1 MGTNQTESRAY
12 IFNLETTKIELH
24 FEKSEYDALTE
35 SDKRKI
41 KSYFLWSR
49 KGNCWV
55 SRAKE
60 PNLWGAIRVAKKL
73 GFTEEERQGER
84 RSFEEQ
90 VEIQKER
97 AEARAE
103 RYESYSENAEKRAER
118 LQKPVNDMHGDI
130 AFFTQ
135 PNINT
140 SAGRAFTRSR
150 EKMLEQYTNGFEEY
164 RKSSYFK
171 EKAATARNTAEQA
184 QYRDLAYLDRRIR
197 ECKKEIEK
205 RNKNAL
211 YYEEVIQAIECGEIR
226 KRFSGEIITAD
237 EARGW
242 YEKELELIEVAIDKQ
257 AYLKN
262 CLEELGGV
270 KFNRDNIKPG
280 YIVKIQRWGLCEIIS
295 TGSQNVTY
303 NVMGI
308 RGGGT
313 LKAAYAEIV
322 EVVETRE
329 QEKAAQPFQVGERFT
344 ARIFEN
350 SKRAEAVYEIV
361 KATSSTIQ
369 LKRENSDE
377 KPFTRKPKVVDT
389 VNGKKWKFWLDDYN
403 CFYKEAQE

>member
-1 MGTNQTESRAY
+1 MITENRAY

-24 FEKSEYDALTE
+24 FEKAEYDSLSAEQKQEL
-35 SDKRKI
+35 
-41 KSYFLWSR
+41 KSNFLWSNR
-49 KGNCWV
+49 GKCWV

-60 PNLWGAIRVAKKL
+60 PNLWRAIRVAKSL
-73 GFTEEERQGER
+73 GFTEEQREGER
-84 RSFEEQ
+84 LTFAEQ
-90 VEIQKER
+90 VERQFEW

-103 RYESYSENAEKRAER
+103 RYESYSENAEKRAES
-118 LQKPVNDMHGDI
+118 LQKPINDMHGDI

-140 SAGRAFTRSR
+140 SAGRAFTRRR
-150 EKMLEQYTNGFEEY
+150 EKMWEQYTNGFEEY

-184 QYRDLAYLDRRIR
+184 QYRDPAYLDRRIK

-211 YYEEVIQAIECGEIR
+211 YYEEMIQAIERGDIR

-257 AYLKN
+257 AYLEN

-280 YIVKIQRWGLCEIIS
+280 YIVKIQRWGLCEIVS
-295 TGSQNVTY
+295 TGPQNVTY
-303 NVMGI
+303 KVMGS
-308 RGGGT
+308 RGGFA

-322 EVVETRE
+322 EVVEARE
-329 QEKAAQPFQVGERFT
+329 QEKAAQPFKVGERFT

-350 SKRAEAVYEIV
+350 GKRAEAVYEIV

-369 LKRENSDE
+369 LKHENSDE
-377 KPFTRKPKVVDT
+377 KPLTRKPRVVDT
-389 VNGKKWKFWLDDYN
+389 INGRMWKFLLDDYN
-403 CFYKEAQE
+403 CFYKEVQE

>member
-1 MGTNQTESRAY
+1 MTESRAY

-24 FEKSEYDALTE
+24 FEKAEYDELSAEQKQEL
-35 SDKRKI
+35 
-41 KSYFLWSR
+41 KSNFLWSNR
-49 KGNCWV
+49 GKCWV

-60 PNLWGAIRVAKKL
+60 PNLWRAIRVAKSL
-73 GFTEEERQGER
+73 GFTEEQREGER
-84 RSFEEQ
+84 LTFAEQ
-90 VEIQKER
+90 VERQSER

-103 RYESYSENAEKRAER
+103 RYESYSENAEKRAES
-118 LQKPVNDMHGDI
+118 LQKPINDMHGDI

-140 SAGRAFTRSR
+140 SAGRAFTRRR
-150 EKMLEQYTNGFEEY
+150 EKMWEQYTNGFEEY

-184 QYRDLAYLDRRIR
+184 QYRDPAYLDRRIK

-211 YYEEVIQAIECGEIR
+211 YYEEMIQAIERGEIR

-257 AYLKN
+257 AYLEN

-295 TGSQNVTY
+295 TGPQNVTY
-303 NVMGI
+303 KVMGS
-308 RGGGT
+308 RGGFA

-322 EVVETRE
+322 EVVEARE
-329 QEKAAQPFQVGERFT
+329 REKAAQPFKVGERFT

-350 SKRAEAVYEIV
+350 GKRAEAVYEIV
-361 KATSSTIQ
+361 KVTSSTIQ

-377 KPFTRKPKVVDT
+377 KPLTRKPKVVDT
-389 VNGKKWKFWLDDYN
+389 ANGKKWKFLLDDYN

>member
-1 MGTNQTESRAY
+1 MMTESRAY

-24 FEKSEYDALTE
+24 FAKAEHDALSAE
-35 SDKRKI
+35 QKQAL
-41 KSYFLWSR
+41 KSNFLWSNHG
-49 KGNCWV
+49 KCWV

-60 PNLWGAIRVAKKL
+60 PNLWRAIHVAKSL
-73 GFTEEERQGER
+73 GFTEERREGER
-84 RSFEEQ
+84 LTFAEQ
-90 VEIQKER
+90 VERQFER
-97 AEARAE
+97 AETRAE
-103 RYESYSENAEKRAER
+103 RYERYSENAEKRAES
-118 LQKPVNDMHGDI
+118 LQKPINDMHGDI

-140 SAGRAFTRSR
+140 FAGRAFTRR
-150 EKMLEQYTNGFEEY
+150 RDKMWEQYTNAFEEY

-171 EKAATARNTAEQA
+171 ERAATARNTAKQA
-184 QYRDLAYLDRRIR
+184 QYRDPAYLDRRIK

-211 YYEEVIQAIECGEIR
+211 YYEEMIQAIERGEIR
-226 KRFSGEIITAD
+226 KRFSGEIITVD
-237 EARGW
+237 EARDW

-257 AYLKN
+257 AYLEN
-262 CLEELGGV
+262 CLENLGSV

-280 YIVKIQRWGLCEIIS
+280 YIVKIQRWGICEIVS

-303 NVMGI
+303 KVMGS
-308 RGGGT
+308 RGGLA

-322 EVVETRE
+322 EVVEKRE
-329 QEKAAQPFQVGERFT
+329 HKKAAHPFKVGERFT

-350 SKRAEAVYEIV
+350 GKRVEAVYEIV
-361 KATSSTIQ
+361 KATSSTVQ

-377 KPFTRKPKVVDT
+377 KSFTRKPKVVDT
-389 VNGKKWKFWLDDYN
+389 VSGKKWRFGLDDYN